1 MDPNRSIYNLAI
13 HKHPLF
19 PSARFFLGE
28 CAGCHVK
35 EHIYGGY
42 ICNEP
47 CCYGWF
53 HKECAEAPPE
63 INHHPSH
70 LEHPLLLTNDSQPKD
85 SPCDCCGKNLLS
97 PCYTCPTCEFKVDL
111 ICGMKPSPPAIEHPM
126 CHDHSLVF
134 LKKREVEVP
143 CDACKES
150 IGGPSYSCLECIH
163 VYFHLDCVH
172 LSKEMYHPC
181 HPSHPLEVAEESKKS
196 CYFCAARPKVLYHCS
211 ICNFS
216 VCFGCT
222 KHPPPLVVEDPKTH
236 KHPLS
241 LFASQISFTCNRCG
255 TESNDPKPYICVKCN
270 FVVHGNCI
278 DFPRIIN
285 INRHDHRI
293 SFTYHPGR
301 RGPRGTR
308 CGFCWG
314 AVSQYYGAYVC
325 SVCPDY
331 TVHSRC
337 AVYLHVWNG
346 VDLEGTPERSEDIAP
361 FKVVGHNLIR
371 HFSHSKH
378 TLRLVEDIVNIHD
391 VYESIRCGA
400 CVSPV
405 GFGPP
410 IYACGN
416 WECHFFL
423 HEKCANF
430 AIKKR
435 LVFRTAPYMLECGDD
450 AAIYCQMCGMLCDGF
465 KYTSQGVTPR
475 HCVDVHCSSLPEPF
489 VHNAHSHPLLNR
501 RITNIVCRA
510 CKKRLS
516 NDNVL
521 GCYACN
527 FFLCLYCA
535 TLPKKIL
542 HMSSDDEHPLT
553 LYYGEK
559 SNGTSWCGVCES
571 ELDPSYWLYTCSEC
585 GVALHVQCAFGD
597 FSRLKPGR
605 IYNFGER
612 DYKVVLNSGNTR
624 PFCSHCH
631 SRCKVPFILRDKSK
645 DNGCI
650 CSLSCLS
657 IGLGNIRFLGSGLFG
672 SRSDLG
678 GSESLGS

>member
-1 MDPNRSIYNLAI
+1 
-13 HKHPLF
+13 
-19 PSARFFLGE
+19 
-28 CAGCHVK
+28 
-35 EHIYGGY
+35 
-42 ICNEP
+42 
-47 CCYGWF
+47 
-53 HKECAEAPPE
+53 
-63 INHHPSH
+63 
-70 LEHPLLLTNDSQPKD
+70 
-85 SPCDCCGKNLLS
+85 
-97 PCYTCPTCEFKVDL
+97 
-111 ICGMKPSPPAIEHPM
+111 MKPSPPAIEHPM

-559 SNGTSWCGVCES
+559 SNGTSCQDASITLGKEITKWSLTVATLGHFAATVTPDARS
-571 ELDPSYWLYTCSEC
+571 PSS
-585 GVALHVQCAFGD
+585 
-597 FSRLKPGR
+597 
-605 IYNFGER
+605 
-612 DYKVVLNSGNTR
+612 
-624 PFCSHCH
+624 
-631 SRCKVPFILRDKSK
+631 
-645 DNGCI
+645 
-650 CSLSCLS
+650 
-657 IGLGNIRFLGSGLFG
+657 
-672 SRSDLG
+672 
-678 GSESLGS
+678 

>member
-47 CCYGWF
+47 CCYGLF

-70 LEHPLLLTNDSQPKD
+70 LEHHLLLTNDSQPKD

-278 DFPRIIN
+278 GFPRVIN

-301 RGPRGTR
+301 RGTH

-314 AVSQYYGAYVC
+314 DVSQYYGAYVC

-331 TVHSRC
+331 TVHSHC
-337 AVYLHVWNG
+337 AVNIDVWNG

-378 TLRLVEDIVNIHD
+378 TLRLLEDIVNIHD
-391 VYESIRCGA
+391 VYECIRCDA

-410 IYACGN
+410 IYACGDSG
-416 WECHFFL
+416 CLFLL

-430 AIKKR
+430 PIKKR

-450 AAIYCQMCGMLCDGF
+450 AAIYCQMCGMLSDGF

-489 VHNAHSHPLLNR
+489 VHNVHSHPLLNY

-510 CKKRLS
+510 CKRLS
-516 NDNVL
+516 NDNVFA
-521 GCYACN
+521 CYACN

-535 TLPKKIL
+535 TLPEKIL

-571 ELDPSYWLYTCSEC
+571 ELDPSNCLYTCSEC

-645 DNGCI
+645 DNGYI

-657 IGLGNIRFLGSGLFG
+657 IGLGIRQCIHLFTFMFFKFFFSSCLGIKFG
-672 SRSDLG
+672 
-678 GSESLGS
+678 

>member
-1 MDPNRSIYNLAI
+1 MDSNRSIYNLAI

-35 EHIYGGY
+35 ERIYGGY

-70 LEHPLLLTNDSQPKD
+70 LEHPLLLTNDSQPED

-143 CDACKES
+143 CEACKES
-150 IGGPSYSCLECIH
+150 IDGPSYSCLECIH

-181 HPSHPLEVAEESKKS
+181 HPSHPLEVAEESEKSLDLICGMKPSPPAIEHPMCHDHSLVFLKKREVEVPCEACKESIDGPSYSCLECIHVYFHLDCVHLSKEMYHPCHPLEVAEESEKS
-196 CYFCAARPKVLYHCS
+196 CYFCAAQPKVLYHCS

-241 LFASQISFTCNRCG
+241 LFASQISFTCKRCG
-255 TESNDPKPYICVKCN
+255 TKSDDPKPYICVKCN

-278 DFPRIIN
+278 GFPRVIN

-301 RGPRGTR
+301 RGPRGTH

-331 TVHSRC
+331 TVHSHC
-337 AVYLHVWNG
+337 AVNIDVWNG
-346 VDLEGTPERSEDIAP
+346 VELEGIPEKSEDIAP

-378 TLRLVEDIVNIHD
+378 TLWLLEGIVNIHD
-391 VYESIRCGA
+391 VYECIRCDA

-410 IYACGN
+410 IYACVDSG
-416 WECHFFL
+416 CLFFL

-430 AIKKR
+430 PIKKR

-475 HCVDVHCSSLPEPF
+475 HCVDVH
-489 VHNAHSHPLLNR
+489 
-501 RITNIVCRA
+501 
-510 CKKRLS
+510 
-516 NDNVL
+516 
-521 GCYACN
+521 
-527 FFLCLYCA
+527 
-535 TLPKKIL
+535 
-542 HMSSDDEHPLT
+542 
-553 LYYGEK
+553 
-559 SNGTSWCGVCES
+559 
-571 ELDPSYWLYTCSEC
+571 
-585 GVALHVQCAFGD
+585 
-597 FSRLKPGR
+597 
-605 IYNFGER
+605 
-612 DYKVVLNSGNTR
+612 
-624 PFCSHCH
+624 
-631 SRCKVPFILRDKSK
+631 
-645 DNGCI
+645 
-650 CSLSCLS
+650 
-657 IGLGNIRFLGSGLFG
+657 
-672 SRSDLG
+672 
-678 GSESLGS
+678 